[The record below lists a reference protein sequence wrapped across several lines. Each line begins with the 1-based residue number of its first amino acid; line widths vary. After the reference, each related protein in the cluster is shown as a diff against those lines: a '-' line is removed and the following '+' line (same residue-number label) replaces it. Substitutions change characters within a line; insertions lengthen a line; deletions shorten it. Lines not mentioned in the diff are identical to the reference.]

1 MAVTIE
7 RQDNTIIAQVSGR
20 VDGTNA
26 AEFQDDLIPVTEGSN
41 QSVILDIGE
50 LSYISSAGLRVILL
64 IARTLRSKDATFIV
78 CSPTDSIREIFEI
91 SGFSQIIPIH
101 NSQAEA
107 VAAIGD

>member
-1 MAVTIE
+1 M
-7 RQDNTIIAQVSGR
+7 
-20 VDGTNA
+20 
-26 AEFQDDLIPVTEGSN
+26 IPVTDGSS

-64 IARTLRSKDATFIV
+64 IARTLRAKEATFTI
-78 CSPTDSIREIFEI
+78 CSPTESIREIFEI

-107 VAAIGD
+107 VAALEG

>member
-7 RQDNTIIAQVSGR
+7 RQGNTIIAQVSGR

-26 AEFQDDLIPVTEGSN
+26 AEFQDDLIPATDGTN
-41 QSVILDIGE
+41 QSVVLDIGG

-64 IARTLRSKDATFIV
+64 IARTLRSKDATLVV

-91 SGFSQIIPIH
+91 SGFSQIIPLH

-107 VAAIGD
+107 VAAIEG